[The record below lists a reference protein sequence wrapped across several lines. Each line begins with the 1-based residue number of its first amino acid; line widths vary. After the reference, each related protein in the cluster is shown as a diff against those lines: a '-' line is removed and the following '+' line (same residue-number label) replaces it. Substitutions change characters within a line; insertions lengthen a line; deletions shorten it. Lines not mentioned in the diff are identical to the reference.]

1 MSTIKLEGSLDV
13 SSIHRFVN
21 QFIDDERSPRSNEF
35 FVDMCS
41 VKFVTPVGVTSLVNL
56 LTYLGKSGCII
67 IVQYPDRPTEPVKY
81 LDDCGFFSH
90 FAGKPLRPHAKCRST
105 TIPLKI
111 VGYAEYDSWLEYSVF
126 PWLSSHLGFDI
137 KREWPSFYAVIG
149 EIFNNINDH
158 AGLDDCIAS
167 TIMQYFPKKN
177 EIEIAIS
184 DYGIGIP
191 ARVRK
196 VLPQLH
202 TDGAAIIKAT
212 EDNFST
218 KSTPRNRG
226 AGLHTIIQNTVEI
239 NGGNVTIISGYG
251 AVEFNQIWLKGSP
264 LGSAGGIRYPG
275 TLLRLVLRTDTI
287 QREEFYEEDMS
298 W

>member
-1 MSTIKLEGSLDV
+1 
-13 SSIHRFVN
+13 
-21 QFIDDERSPRSNEF
+21 
-35 FVDMCS
+35 
-41 VKFVTPVGVTSLVNL
+41 
-56 LTYLGKSGCII
+56 
-67 IVQYPDRPTEPVKY
+67 
-81 LDDCGFFSH
+81 
-90 FAGKPLRPHAKCRST
+90 
-105 TIPLKI
+105 
-111 VGYAEYDSWLEYSVF
+111 
-126 PWLSSHLGFDI
+126 
-137 KREWPSFYAVIG
+137 
-149 EIFNNINDH
+149 
-158 AGLDDCIAS
+158 
-167 TIMQYFPKKN
+167 MQYFPKKN